1 MRSTMG
7 ILINLAVAVAVLA
20 AIVPGSARAAPA
32 DKPSDRPADKPA
44 SKRAQFAQLQQ
55 VMKKEPNIREVQRA
69 TLAYYQLEPER
80 IRAMS
85 TAARIKGLF
94 PEIDAGVDSL
104 LGHNFSSTQDALF
117 PTFDFKERQAA
128 SNDQFIWRVR
138 GVWDLS
144 RLVFNPEQLD
154 VKTLNS
160 LQETLI
166 REVTVMY
173 FSRRRVLANLFL
185 SPPEDDEDR
194 FFEELRLEE
203 MTATIDAFTGGK
215 FAERAWSGEMMK

>member
-1 MRSTMG
+1 MRSTIG
-7 ILINLAVAVAVLA
+7 LLVNLTVLA
-20 AIVPGSARAAPA
+20 ALAPGSARAAPA
-32 DKPSDRPADKPA
+32 DKPVDKPVN
-44 SKRAQFAQLQQ
+44 KRAQFAQLQQ
-55 VMKKEPNIREVQRA
+55 VMKREPNIREVQRA

-85 TAARIKGLF
+85 TSARLKGLF

-117 PTFDFKERQAA
+117 PTFAFKERQAA

-173 FSRRRVLANLFL
+173 FSRRRVLANLIL
-185 SPPEDDEDR
+185 SPPEDEEDR

-215 FAERAWSGEMMK
+215 FADRAWSGEMMK

>member
-1 MRSTMG
+1 MRSTLG
-7 ILINLAVAVAVLA
+7 ILINIAVLA
-20 AIVPGSARAAPA
+20 VPAAIAPGSARAAPA
-32 DKPSDRPADKPA
+32 DKPADKPA
-44 SKRAQFAQLQQ
+44 GKRAQFAQLQQ
-55 VMKKEPNIREVQRA
+55 VMKKEPGIREVQRA

-173 FSRRRVLANLFL
+173 FSRRRVLANLIL

-215 FAERAWSGEMMK
+215 FADRAWSGETAK

>member
-1 MRSTMG
+1 MRSTIG
-7 ILINLAVAVAVLA
+7 LLVNLAMLTALA
-20 AIVPGSARAAPA
+20 PVSVWAAPA
-32 DKPSDRPADKPA
+32 DKPAEKPADKPGG
-44 SKRAQFAQLQQ
+44 KRAKFAQLQQ
-55 VMKKEPNIREVQRA
+55 VTKQEPNIREVQRA

-104 LGHNFSSTQDALF
+104 LGHNYSSTQDALF
-117 PTFDFKERQAA
+117 PTFDYKERQAA

-166 REVTVMY
+166 REVTVMF
-173 FSRRRVLANLFL
+173 FSRRRVLANLIL
-185 SPPEDDEDR
+185 SPPEDEEDR

-215 FAERAWSGEMMK
+215 FADRAWSGEMVK

>member
-7 ILINLAVAVAVLA
+7 ILINLAVLAVPAALA
-20 AIVPGSARAAPA
+20 PGSVRAAPA
-32 DKPSDRPADKPA
+32 DKPADKPGG
-44 SKRAQFAQLQQ
+44 KRAQFAQLQQ

-85 TAARIKGLF
+85 TAARLKGLF

-173 FSRRRVLANLFL
+173 FARRRVLANLFL